1 VRTFQG
7 RIACEPSDLGELD
20 AYGELFGRAL
30 RTMHARRCAKLVVK
44 KPAFMR
50 EFGLTARQ
58 FNAVA
63 TTLDGIHA
71 SYRER
76 LPQLIEEDGNRLV
89 SLRRRLGRAEDRSI
103 AHHLKRRIA
112 RVAGRLTARQADLT
126 NGTLRIAFGSKKL
139 FRAQYAL
146 EENGLADHAAWR
158 AAWRE
163 ARSDQFFVLGSK
175 DETAGCQGCVIEHLG
190 QGRFRLRLRLPG
202 AQRRYAWL
210 ETRLAFGA
218 EHVLNALA
226 VRQAISYRFQRD
238 GKGWRVFLST
248 APIAVEQMTDRR
260 IGTLGVDLNAD
271 HLAASLTDRFGNLI
285 EHERI
290 PLVTYGCA
298 RAQAAARIGDA
309 VKRVIEIARRAEVPI
324 VIEALDFA
332 KKKTAMRE
340 QGRRYSRMLSALSYA
355 KIKETLVARA
365 YDAGLRVKT
374 VKPQFSSIIGRH
386 KFSRRYGISGH
397 LAAALVLARR
407 ARGFSERV
415 SRHGQVAFVVPARS
429 RQKHVWSSWVRIARE
444 EKRRMHL
451 TRRSSSDDPELAPG
465 CVPQRK
471 PLQRPT
477 SRRRR
482 DSGAR
487 TVVSTVRTASL
498 VAR

>member
-20 AYGELFGRAL
+20 AYGVLFGRAV
-30 RTMHARRCAKLVVK
+30 RTMHARRCAKVAVK

-63 TTLDGIHA
+63 KTLDGIHA

-76 LPQLIEEDGNRLV
+76 LPQLIEEDRNRLA
-89 SLRRRLGRAEDRSI
+89 SLRRRLERAEDRSI

-112 RVAGRLTARQADLT
+112 RVAGRLAARQADLH
-126 NGTLRIAFGSKKL
+126 NGTTRIAFGSKKL
-139 FRAQYAL
+139 FRAQHAL
-146 EENGLADHAAWR
+146 EENGFGDHAAWR
-158 AAWRE
+158 SAWRE
-163 ARSDQFFVLGSK
+163 ARSNQFFVLGSK
-175 DETAGCQGCVIEHLG
+175 DETAGCQRCVIEHLG
-190 QGRFRLRLRLPG
+190 EGCFRLRLRLPG
-202 AQRRYAWL
+202 AQRRYAWF
-210 ETRLAFGA
+210 ETHLAYGA
-218 EHVLNALA
+218 DHVLNALA
-226 VRQAISYRFQRD
+226 SRQAISFRFLRD
-238 GKGWRVFLST
+238 HKGWRVFVST
-248 APIAVEQMTDRR
+248 VPIRVEPIQDRR
-260 IGTLGVDLNAD
+260 NGTLGVDLNAD
-271 HLAASLTDRFGNLI
+271 HLAASLTDRFGNLV
-285 EHERI
+285 EHKRI
-290 PLVTYGCA
+290 PLVTYGCTK
-298 RAQAAARIGDA
+298 AQAAARTGDA
-309 VKRVIEIARRAEVPI
+309 VKRVIELARRAEVPI

-340 QGRRYSRMLSALSYA
+340 QGRRYSRMLSSLSYA
-355 KIKETLVARA
+355 KIRSTLVARA

-374 VKPQFSSIIGRH
+374 VKPQFSSVIGRH

-415 SRHGQVAFVVPARS
+415 SRHGQVALVVPVRT
-429 RQKHVWSSWVRIARE
+429 RQRHAWSSWARIAKE
-444 EKRRMHL
+444 EERRMHL
-451 TRRSSSDDPELAPG
+451 TRRSSQDDPELAPG
-465 CVPQRK
+465 CVPQRE
-471 PLQRPT
+471 PSQRPT

-498 VAR
+498 VA